1 MQRNRRL
8 AHRYGATLFF
18 VLAIILPGSEAF
30 AQADLK
36 EYVALIRTNFHPDTV
51 ATFESLATHFSQQ
64 GQKQLADFFAAYAK
78 AGGFG
83 TGWVYVAAD
92 GENFIITNR
101 HVVSEAATVN
111 IGFEQLDGSYKTY
124 SDAPIVYVDDFM
136 DIAVVQFPGRERVFS
151 RGFPINTA
159 FMPDGTQLFSAGFP
173 AFGGEP
179 LWQFSTGIV
188 TNSRARP
195 VGFQGYEYLIQH
207 SAQIDKGNSGGPLMV
222 RDPRS
227 VTGYDVIGVNTWKA
241 TQRENTNFSIP
252 ANMLLS
258 VIERAR
264 KAIAVHASGPSMSAA
279 LDQTCKVL
287 AAELRSS
294 NPDLAKIHQFIS
306 YAQVGRRGWEAFQTI
321 ISTVDDPKT
330 WEKQFFE
337 DPIETMR
344 TSLYYLF
351 WVALGKREG
360 GDAVEYSG
368 VNVADQG
375 KIGVADDIRT
385 EYRVG
390 DSSTEISWT
399 WEYGQWRVVDF
410 ELPALATARSDAAG
424 QSTGEAAAG
433 QSQTFAATPFSIVR
447 LGLAFT
453 AGSSNGHGSAYNQ
466 PLFPSAGSSSA
477 DKSVFAWSAGVS
489 AETNITRSFWLQAQL
504 NVAAK
509 GRYYEWNYPVDAD
522 PTNNIWVSENI
533 LYLQIP
539 VMAEIFVLVDKG
551 LSFTA
556 ALGPAL
562 NIAIAPGGVYW
573 DWNDN
578 QFDLASTWYSGN
590 YWKPITLSAVGE
602 LGFYFGLGGSAL
614 GIVGRVDYDLTN
626 SFDYGSSGTSHF
638 VTVSGGLRLVFPIYT
653 ASGTK

>member
-1 MQRNRRL
+1 MQKRGGSVRD
-8 AHRYGATLFF
+8 GSTLPPT
-18 VLAIILPGSEAF
+18 A
-30 AQADLK
+30 
-36 EYVALIRTNFHPDTV
+36 
-51 ATFESLATHFSQQ
+51 
-64 GQKQLADFFAAYAK
+64 
-78 AGGFG
+78 
-83 TGWVYVAAD
+83 
-92 GENFIITNR
+92 ENFIITNR

-111 IGFEQLDGSYKTY
+111 IGFEQPDGSYKTY

-136 DIAVVQFPGRERVFS
+136 DIAVVQFPGRARVFS
-151 RGFPINTA
+151 RGFPINTS

-195 VGFQGYEYLIQH
+195 VGFQGYDYLIQH

-222 RDPRS
+222 RDPGS

-252 ANMLLS
+252 ANLLLQ
-258 VIERAR
+258 VVERAR
-264 KAIAVHASGPSMSAA
+264 KAIAVHASSSSMSAA

-294 NPDLAKIHQFIS
+294 NPDLARIHQFIS

-321 ISTVDDPKT
+321 LSTVDDPKT

-351 WVALGKREG
+351 WVALGKNQG
-360 GDAVEYSG
+360 GGSVEYSG
-368 VNVADQG
+368 VSVADQG
-375 KIGVADDIRT
+375 KIGTSDEIRT

-410 ELPALATARSDAAG
+410 ELPALTAAKPHATG
-424 QSTGEAAAG
+424 QSTGATNTG
-433 QSQTFAATPFSIVR
+433 QPQASAVTPFSTVM
-447 LGLAFT
+447 LGLAFA
-453 AGSSNGHGSAYNQ
+453 AGSSNGHGNVYNQ

-489 AETNITRSFWLQAQL
+489 AETNMTKWFWLQAQL
-504 NVAAK
+504 NIAVK
-509 GRYYEWNYPVDAD
+509 GRYYELNDPVDAD
-522 PTNNIWVSENI
+522 QTNNIWVSENI

-539 VMAEIFVLVDKG
+539 VMAEVFVLLDEG
-551 LSFTA
+551 LSFTVA
-556 ALGPAL
+556 AGPAL
-562 NIAIAPGGVYW
+562 NVAVAPGGVYW

-578 QFDLASTWYSGN
+578 QFDLPSTWYSGSR
-590 YWKPITLSAVGE
+590 WKPITLSAVGE
-602 LGFYFGLGGSAL
+602 VGFYFGLGGSAL
-614 GIVGRVDYDLTN
+614 GIFGRLDYDLTN
-626 SFDYGSSGTSHF
+626 SFDYGSSGASHF
-638 VTVSGGLRLVFPIYT
+638 TSVSGGLRLLFPVYT
-653 ASGTK
+653 GGGTK